1 MAPTKYA
8 ISSARS
14 VNSTL
19 LSTEIDWVAMRCA
32 PSCSSRTHPPTCDS
46 LYSLSVILKCFLDL
60 VLRKGI
66 CSVVLKLLRSST
78 PCCPR
83 SHLMRDSLHV
93 GSERR
98 SGRVQQLENP
108 RTAPMTI

>member
-8 ISSARS
+8 ISSAGS

-19 LSTEIDWVAMRCA
+19 LSTEIRWATMRCA
-32 PSCSSRTHPPTCDS
+32 PSCSSRTHPPKCDS

-66 CSVVLKLLRSST
+66 CSVVVELFRPT
-78 PCCPR
+78 PWCQRP
-83 SHLMRDSLHV
+83 HV
-93 GSERR
+93 I
-98 SGRVQQLENP
+98 LD
-108 RTAPMTI
+108 